1 MLNKNEN
8 PLASALN
15 NLIKELSEVKAPG
28 PPVSFSM
35 SHLFYALELLSKKTL
50 GRVKLAEQLNVG
62 GGAIRTIL
70 SRLVG
75 AGLVTTSKAGCALT
89 VEGLY
94 VWRELETI
102 FPKRT
107 EFLQTELTPSQFSF
121 AFLVRGCSES
131 VRSGIEQRDAAVA
144 AGALYAV
151 ILVFRNGHL
160 RIESVSDDVEKTF
173 PNAARRILRTFK
185 PHDEDT
191 IVIVCGDTA
200 LKAKHGAFAASWSL
214 FHNKTIGKISA

>member
-1 MLNKNEN
+1 MLNETEIAH
-8 PLASALN
+8 ASTLN
-15 NLIKELSEVKAPG
+15 NLIRELAEVKAPG

-50 GRVKLAEQLNVG
+50 GRVRLAEHLNVG

-70 SRLVG
+70 GRLVG

-89 VEGLY
+89 ADGLY
-94 VWRELETI
+94 VWGELEKI

-121 AFLVRGCSES
+121 AFLVRGCSDS
-131 VRSGIEQRDAAVA
+131 VRSGIEHRDAAVA
-144 AGALYAV
+144 AGALHAV

-160 RIESVSDDVEKTF
+160 RIESVSDDIEKAF
-173 PNAARRILRTFK
+173 PKAARHILRKLK
-185 PHDEDT
+185 PHDEDAV
-191 IVIVCGDTA
+191 VIVCGDSA

-214 FHNKTIGKISA
+214 FQSKLASE